1 MIPEFLTVIEISL
14 PAYFRLRHGQQ
25 VKIEDSEIRTG
36 PSSQYGRSRWRGHW
50 VWLRGFRAVCDLLC
64 RHLAAGLLC
73 PPLHLHRRAGRF
85 LRLQLLREGFGRED
99 CQPDQR
105 AVQEDSP
112 SPLPPLRHPLLAL
125 RHQSDQHLEVVIV
138 SR

>member
-36 PSSQYGRSRWRGHW
+36 PSSQYGRWRWRGHW

-64 RHLAAGLLC
+64 RHPAAQLSLNPRGFRITEALGERVRPYAVRSQAALCDATPLRCGRPLL
-73 PPLHLHRRAGRF
+73 
-85 LRLQLLREGFGRED
+85 LLREMSWAF
-99 CQPDQR
+99 Q
-105 AVQEDSP
+105 
-112 SPLPPLRHPLLAL
+112 
-125 RHQSDQHLEVVIV
+125 
-138 SR
+138 